1 MSNSQIER
9 NNLVDW
15 FIKGIFFNKNTPSN
29 YNDEKFSMSPTN
41 KEDVLL
47 AVKKA
52 YIDMTP
58 RTIKGLAG
66 VHKLEDFE
74 KEFNEI
80 LSELVDRFVDYF
92 KSDLPQNE
100 KEFDEWHGEI
110 CENFLQGFNKLLKD
124 YDIEKI
130 SYGKAQKIVNMT
142 FKYIYCFDDNIDFDY
157 FKYCHMTLDRYT
169 LEWFL
174 EDVRMWLMEN
184 NCKFAKNK
192 IPAWSN
198 LDKGKSDKEFSYLWI
213 QTQIR
218 KYLNKQDKYSKI
230 PFIAE
235 FTIWKKYKTDKKDVP
250 FLAHLFCYHKRN
262 TRR

>member
-66 VHKLEDFE
+66 AHKSKDFE

-92 KSDLPQNE
+92 KSDFPQNE
-100 KEFDEWHGEI
+100 KEFDEWHEDI
-110 CENFLQGFNKLLKD
+110 CENFITDFNALLKNHK
-124 YDIEKI
+124 IEEI

-142 FKYIYCFDDNIDFDY
+142 FKYIYCFDDNINFNY
-157 FKYCHMTLDRYT
+157 FKYCHMTLDSYT
-169 LEWFL
+169 LKWFL
-174 EDVRMWLMEN
+174 EDVRVWLEED
-184 NCKFAKNK
+184 NCKFAKNR
-192 IPAWSN
+192 ISAWSN
-198 LDKGKSDKEFSYLWI
+198 LDKGKSDKELFSYLWI

-218 KYLNKQDKYSKI
+218 KSLNKQDEYSKI

-235 FTIWKKYKTDKKDVP
+235 FTIWNKYKTD
-250 FLAHLFCYHKRN
+250 
-262 TRR
+262 

>member
-1 MSNSQIER
+1 MDMSNSQIER

-15 FIKGIFFNKNTPSN
+15 FVKGIFFNKNTPSN
-29 YNDEKFSMSPTN
+29 YNGEKFSMSPTN

-58 RTIKGLAG
+58 RTIKGLADA
-66 VHKLEDFE
+66 HKSDGFE
-74 KEFNEI
+74 EKFNNI
-80 LSELVDRFVDYF
+80 LSELADSFVEYF
-92 KSDLPQNE
+92 KNCSPKSVN
-100 KEFDEWHGEI
+100 EFDKWHE
-110 CENFLQGFNKLLKD
+110 ENCSKFKDDFNELLKNHK
-124 YDIEKI
+124 IE
-130 SYGKAQKIVNMT
+130 YGKAQKIVNMT
-142 FKYIYCFDDNIDFDY
+142 FKYIYCFADNMNFDY

-169 LEWFL
+169 LKWFL
-174 EDVRMWLMEN
+174 KDVRNWLKEN
-184 NCKFAKNK
+184 NCDFFKSN

-198 LDKGKSDKEFSYLWI
+198 LDKGESDKELFSYLWI

-235 FTIWKKYKTDKKDVP
+235 FTIWNKYKND
-250 FLAHLFCYHKRN
+250 
-262 TRR
+262 

>member
-15 FIKGIFFNKNTPSN
+15 FVKGIFFNKNTPSN
-29 YNDEKFSMSPTN
+29 YNGEKFSMSPTN

-58 RTIKGLAG
+58 RTIKGLADA
-66 VHKLEDFE
+66 HKKDDFE
-74 KEFNEI
+74 EKFDDI
-80 LSELVDRFVDYF
+80 LSELADSFVNYF
-92 KSDLPQNE
+92 KSDPPKNE
-100 KEFDEWHGEI
+100 KKFDEGHGKR
-110 CENFLQGFNKLLKD
+110 CKNFLQNFNTLLKD

-130 SYGKAQKIVNMT
+130 SYGKAKKIVNMT
-142 FKYIYCFDDNIDFDY
+142 FKYIYCFDDNIDFNY

-169 LEWFL
+169 LKWFL
-174 EDVRMWLMEN
+174 EDVRVWLEKD

-198 LDKGKSDKEFSYLWI
+198 LDKGDNDKELFSYLWI

-235 FTIWKKYKTDKKDVP
+235 FTIWNKYKND
-250 FLAHLFCYHKRN
+250 
-262 TRR
+262 

>member
-58 RTIKGLAG
+58 RTIKGLAAA
-66 VHKLEDFE
+66 HKSKDFE

-80 LSELVDRFVDYF
+80 LSELADRFVAYF
-92 KSDLPQNE
+92 KSNPLQNE
-100 KEFDEWHGEI
+100 KEFDEWHEDR
-110 CENFLQGFNKLLKD
+110 CKNFITDFNALLKNHK
-124 YDIEKI
+124 IEEA

-157 FKYCHMTLDRYT
+157 FKYCHMTLDSYT
-169 LEWFL
+169 LKWFL
-174 EDVRMWLMEN
+174 EDVRVWLEKD

-198 LDKGKSDKEFSYLWI
+198 LDKGDNDKELFSYLWI

-218 KYLNKQDKYSKI
+218 KYLNKQDEYSKI
-230 PFIAE
+230 PFISE
-235 FTIWKKYKTDKKDVP
+235 FTIWNKYKND
-250 FLAHLFCYHKRN
+250 
-262 TRR
+262 